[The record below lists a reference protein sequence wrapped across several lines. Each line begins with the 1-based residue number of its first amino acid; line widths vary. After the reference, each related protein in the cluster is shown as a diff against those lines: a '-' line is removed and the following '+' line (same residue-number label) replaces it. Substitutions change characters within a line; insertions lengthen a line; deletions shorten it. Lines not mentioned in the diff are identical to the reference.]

1 LKRTLG
7 PPCPAE
13 FNNSEHHKKQKWR
26 EFTRAGELLVKF
38 LELGSSQLLTGI
50 GSRSI
55 NCMANCQARAES
67 MLART
72 R

>member
-1 LKRTLG
+1 MDT
-7 PPCPAE
+7 A
-13 FNNSEHHKKQKWR
+13 S

-55 NCMANCQARAES
+55 NCSAIAKLARNP
-67 MLART
+67 MLALT

>member
-1 LKRTLG
+1 MDT
-7 PPCPAE
+7 A
-13 FNNSEHHKKQKWR
+13 S

-38 LELGSSQLLTGI
+38 LELCSSQLLTGI

-55 NCMANCQARAES
+55 NCLANCQARAES